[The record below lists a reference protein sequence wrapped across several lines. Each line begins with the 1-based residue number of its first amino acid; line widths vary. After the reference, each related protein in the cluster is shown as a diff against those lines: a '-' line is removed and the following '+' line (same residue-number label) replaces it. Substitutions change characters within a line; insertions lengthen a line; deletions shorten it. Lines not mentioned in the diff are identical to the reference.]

1 MMYEKQK
8 EDYDHCLKDNECLPV
23 FRSHHLH
30 FLDLKCVV
38 VDLIFCGYMF
48 FLYTFLVVCFNKK
61 HCGYKICSSAET
73 QWQLVGTMRC
83 FG

>member
-1 MMYEKQK
+1 MMYEKEK
-8 EDYDHCLKDNECLPV
+8 EDYDHCLKDNNNKCLPV

-48 FLYTFLVVCFNKK
+48 FFFYILF
-61 HCGYKICSSAET
+61 
-73 QWQLVGTMRC
+73 
-83 FG
+83 

>member
-1 MMYEKQK
+1 MMYEKEK
-8 EDYDHCLKDNECLPV
+8 EDYDHCLKDNNKCLPV

-48 FLYTFLVVCFNKK
+48 FLYTFLVV
-61 HCGYKICSSAET
+61 
-73 QWQLVGTMRC
+73 
-83 FG
+83 